1 MTRLRYGTIAGLAG
15 AAFALFNWW
24 RRRPDYVARQMSVAG
39 HTDVGLGHT
48 PTARGTANHPSRG
61 AVV

>member
-1 MTRLRYGTIAGLAG
+1 MTRFRYGTIAGIAG
-15 AAFALFNWW
+15 AAFALYNWW

-39 HTDVGLGHT
+39 HTDLGAHT
-48 PTARGTANHPSRG
+48 RRGTTDHPSRG

>member
-1 MTRLRYGTIAGLAG
+1 MTRLRYGTIAGIAG
-15 AAFALFNWW
+15 AALALYNWW

-39 HTDVGLGHT
+39 HTDLGGYT
-48 PTARGTANHPSRG
+48 KRGTTDHPSRG